1 MSINFKITF
10 WPWCIV
16 VMTLCCIGCS
26 VSQPKNPVQ
35 ITEVKPAQELTF
47 PSVTHFTGED
57 PGFVILEEVDMTADW
72 VTRFEQAVALM
83 ENNEFDKAVPIL
95 EDVVSLGPGVS
106 APYIDLAM
114 AYRKVEQY
122 ELAEKS
128 LRNALTLIPNHPVA
142 QNELGL
148 VQRSSGRFDEA
159 RTTYEQALEEFPEY
173 LPLRLNLGILC
184 EIYLKDDKCAVEQ
197 YALYSQGQPEDEQVK
212 LWIADINFRNG
223 NM

>member
-1 MSINFKITF
+1 MNTNFKKTF

-16 VMTLCCIGCS
+16 VMMCCIGCS
-26 VSQPKNPVQ
+26 VSQPNNPVQ
-35 ITEVKPAQELTF
+35 INEVKPVQELAL
-47 PSVTHFTGED
+47 PSVTHFAGED
-57 PGFVILEEVDMTADW
+57 PGFAILEKVDMTADW
-72 VTRFEQAVALM
+72 MTRFEQAVALM

-184 EIYLKDDKCAVEQ
+184 EIYLKDDDCALEQ
-197 YALYSQGQPEDEQVK
+197 YVLYSQEQPENEQVK

>member
-1 MSINFKITF
+1 MNAHFKKTLWILSLALMSICF
-10 WPWCIV
+10 
-16 VMTLCCIGCS
+16 IGCS
-26 VSQPKNPVQ
+26 VSQFRETTQGRETGPP
-35 ITEVKPAQELTF
+35 EELTF
-47 PSVTHFTGED
+47 PSVTHFAGED
-57 PGFVILEEVDMTADW
+57 PGFVILEEADMTAKW
-72 VTRFEQAVALM
+72 VNQFDQAVALM
-83 ENNEFDKAVPIL
+83 ENDDFEKALPIL
-95 EDVVSLGPGVS
+95 ENVVNLEPGVS

-122 ELAEKS
+122 DLAEEA

-184 EIYLKDDKCAVEQ
+184 EIYLNDDDCALEQ
-197 YALYSQGQPEDEQVK
+197 YSLYSQDQPENEQVK
-212 LWIADINFRNG
+212 LWIADIKFRNG
-223 NM
+223 DM